1 MSGRKGHRMGNFIAL
16 KSAIIN
22 GEADLVKK
30 FLADQSM
37 LDIEKSYLLELAALG
52 NNPAIIKLLE
62 EVPVKDVDKGFQ
74 A

>member
-1 MSGRKGHRMGNFIAL
+1 MTERNKHRMGDFIAL

-22 GEADLVKK
+22 GEVDLVKK
-30 FLADQSM
+30 FLDDRPM

-52 NNPAIIKLLE
+52 NNRAIIKLLE
-62 EVPVKDVDKGFQ
+62 ETPIKQPGENFE

>member
-1 MSGRKGHRMGNFIAL
+1 MSDRNEHRMGNFIAL

-30 FLADQSM
+30 FLADRPM

-52 NNPAIIKLLE
+52 NNPAVIKLLE
-62 EVPVKDVDKGFQ
+62 EVPIKEIDKGFQ